1 MTGFHFIS
9 INRGL
14 NSFVLPRLKLSRT
27 RTAEKSMRTEQVS
40 FGFKSWKSAGPKF
53 VVAMKPVKLELAL
66 KVSIT
71 LTELHV
77 NNSGFMISICTSKRR
92 CFGKC

>member
-14 NSFVLPRLKLSRT
+14 NSFVLPRLKSLRT
-27 RTAEKSMRTEQVS
+27 RMAEKSTRTGQVS
-40 FGFKSWKSAGPKF
+40 FGFKSWKNAGPKF
-53 VVAMKPVKLELAL
+53 VAAMKPAKLELAL
-66 KVSIT
+66 KVSTT
-71 LTELHV
+71 LTELLV
-77 NNSGFMISICTSKRR
+77 NNSRFMISICTSKRR